1 MVARRLLIVLAVL
14 LGLTAL
20 AAGVAPRD
28 RLGSGSGSPPAAA
41 ATPAAGAGGTVEKTL
56 DAGATGQRVVVSVGQ
71 TLELTVKSDTL
82 ETVNLEEYGDQT
94 AEPDSP
100 ARWEV
105 YADVPGSYGLELEGS
120 GTRIGTVEVR
130 ASR

>member
-28 RLGSGSGSPPAAA
+28 PLDHDPGPPPATAA
-41 ATPAAGAGGTVEKTL
+41 PPQLAKGTVTKTL
-56 DAGATGQRVVVSVGQ
+56 DAGATGQVVDVRVGQ

-82 ETVNLEEYGDQT
+82 ETVSIDQYGDQT
-94 AEPDSP
+94 AEADSP
-100 ARWEV
+100 AHFEIL
-105 YADVPGSYGLELEGS
+105 ADVPGSYAIDLLEP
-120 GTRIGTVEVR
+120 TRQIGTLEMK
-130 ASR
+130 AAD

>member
-20 AAGVAPRD
+20 AAAVAPRH
-28 RLGSGSGSPPAAA
+28 RLGSGSGSTPAVA
-41 ATPAAGAGGTVEKTL
+41 ATPAATAGGTVDKTL
-56 DAGATGQRVVVSVGQ
+56 DAGATGQRVVIRVGQ

-100 ARWEV
+100 ALWEV
-105 YADVPGSYGLELEGS
+105 YADAPGNYAITLDDS
-120 GTRIGTVEVR
+120 GARIGTLEIR
-130 ASR
+130 GAG